1 MALSNAEKQEAHRER
16 QRQMASSQ
24 AETIASQQQLI
35 RQLQEQIQVLSADN
49 VKLVSANHA
58 LEIKLLKAKK

>member
-1 MALSNAEKQEAHRER
+1 MSNAEKQEAHRER
-16 QRQMASSQ
+16 QRQLASSQ